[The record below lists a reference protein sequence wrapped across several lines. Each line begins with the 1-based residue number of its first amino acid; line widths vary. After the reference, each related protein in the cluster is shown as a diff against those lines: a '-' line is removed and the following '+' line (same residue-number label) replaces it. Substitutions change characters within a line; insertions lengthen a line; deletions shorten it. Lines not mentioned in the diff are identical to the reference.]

1 VRSTEKGGVL
11 RPSSIVGTPEV
22 AVNMSPLKIVPH
34 RLSVVVVDDHPILL
48 HGVAALLDSQPDLSV
63 VAMCTNGLAGVEAIQ
78 RFQPDVALIDFS
90 MPEMSGLDVLS
101 HFVVGPCPTK
111 FVFLTATAS
120 DDHILTAIA
129 RGASGIILKDAGLN
143 TLIQCVRNVGLG
155 RFWFPEDLVEGAL
168 SRQTNP
174 PLNLGS
180 VYSDLTSRERQVMT
194 LVSQGLS
201 NKEIGKTL
209 NLTEGTIKIHLH
221 NIFEKLGIR
230 NRTELTAVAIAHRH
244 ESSHDEIRYKSRH
257 EEP

>member
-1 VRSTEKGGVL
+1 MHL
-11 RPSSIVGTPEV
+11 
-22 AVNMSPLKIVPH
+22 SPLKIVPH
-34 RLSVVVVDDHPILL
+34 RLSVVVVDDHPIVLY
-48 HGVAALLDSQPDLSV
+48 GVSALLDSQPDLSV
-63 VAMCTNGLAGVEAIQ
+63 VAICTNGLAAVEAIE

-111 FVFLTATAS
+111 FIFLTATAS
-120 DDHILTAIA
+120 DDHVLTAIA
-129 RGASGIILKDAGLN
+129 RGARGIILKGAALDN
-143 TLIQCVRNVGLG
+143 LIQCVRNVGLG
-155 RFWFPEDLVEGAL
+155 RFWFPEDLVESAL
-168 SRQTNP
+168 SRQTNH

-180 VYSDLTSRERQVMT
+180 VYRDLTSRERQVVT

-201 NKEIGKTL
+201 NKEIANTL

-230 NRTELTAVAIAHRH
+230 NRTELTAVAIAHRN
-244 ESSHDEIRYKSRH
+244 ELSHDKIWYKSSH